1 MGIKLCRFL
10 PFFLWLIAILVASFM
25 PSQHIRSSWF
35 LFPNED
41 KLIHFCMYFGL
52 SFLFVWAYIKEKK
65 TSITFLLIVALI
77 ASLFSGCIEV
87 LQPLLSNRTS
97 DISDFIANSFGAFL
111 GSFFFALKSK
121 KEL

>member
-10 PFFLWLIAILVASFM
+10 PFFLWFIAILVASFM

-52 SFLFVWAYIKEKK
+52 SFLFVWAYTKEKK
-65 TSITFLLIVALI
+65 ISVTFLLIVALI

-87 LQPLLSNRTS
+87 LQPILSNRTS
-97 DISDFIANSFGAFL
+97 DISDFIANSFGALF
-111 GSFFFALKSK
+111 GSFFFILKCK

>member
-10 PFFLWLIAILVASFM
+10 PFSLWLVAILVASFM

-65 TSITFLLIVALI
+65 ASIAFLLIVALI
-77 ASLFSGCIEV
+77 VSLFSGVIEI
-87 LQPLLSNRTS
+87 LQPILSNRTS
-97 DISDFIANSFGAFL
+97 DISDFIANSLGALF
-111 GSFFFALKSK
+111 GSFIFVLKRNK
-121 KEL
+121 